1 MKAKLAHYSSRKRV
15 ANEENNTELM
25 VKGFAA
31 LITAVIAL
39 CYVLH
44 LVNADVK
51 ASSFFWQR
59 QLYWVSNDTI
69 GYTLLIKLV
78 SSVQIGKFSLV
89 VLLYV
94 SMIIYD
100 CVFVFASDVMVTVA
114 T

>member
-1 MKAKLAHYSSRKRV
+1 
-15 ANEENNTELM
+15 M